1 MNQRLPVWPYF
12 ALALSS
18 GVIGAALLF
27 YNLGSNVPPKEA
39 LHKFSGTVD
48 KLSIIDDL
56 SGVQTGFM
64 KPMNSIHFTL
74 EEGEEIFRYPSSW
87 PGYTKIYEQLSFH
100 VDVWVQRSDIGNGE
114 PMVVFRL
121 EQQVPENWIVP
132 PLSISYERIAE
143 PQSRTRR
150 FIRPVRHNPIG
161 VFGRFLVGRS
171 SVGCLESPKKQGH
184 ASVVP
189 ALLFHWDFGI
199 RCTCGTA
206 KGKQQSGAEGA
217 LHDQQQ
223 G

>member
-150 FIRPVRHNPIG
+150 SYVQLGTILLACSGGFLLVAVLLG
-161 VFGRFLVGRS
+161 VWNRRKNRATL
-171 SVGCLESPKKQGH
+171 Q
-184 ASVVP
+184 
-189 ALLFHWDFGI
+189 
-199 RCTCGTA
+199 
-206 KGKQQSGAEGA
+206 
-217 LHDQQQ
+217 
-223 G
+223 